1 VQSAFYDNYR
11 YIIEPDHHVKTM
23 KAYLKTVVLGEIA
36 AVGTITFGGAEAHA
50 TTVKATVTADNF
62 YGILYGNKD
71 GSQLNFV
78 GRNETG
84 STLVMQKT
92 F

>member
-1 VQSAFYDNYR
+1 
-11 YIIEPDHHVKTM
+11 M
-23 KAYLKTVVLGEIA
+23 KAYLKTVVLGAIA

-84 STLVMQKT
+84 STGNPGQYNWSMAETWNFTQYRDKS
-92 F
+92 